1 MGSAGFMPGLF
12 GHEGQRICRWL
23 TVVIGFLGG
32 LAVCSYATRVALH
45 VDHGI
50 NPQTPEGAPIP
61 DGILAIE
68 AMMVAAVLWC
78 IGTWNLARL
87 WYEPLPPLSPSY
99 VLAARIVRSL
109 LVLVVSAT
117 ALGIGA
123 FISFPISRSS
133 LPLFGVGI
141 MLFGAF
147 GLYTIYRDW
156 RHGDRPA
163 GFQKD

>member
-1 MGSAGFMPGLF
+1 
-12 GHEGQRICRWL
+12 
-23 TVVIGFLGG
+23 
-32 LAVCSYATRVALH
+32 
-45 VDHGI
+45 
-50 NPQTPEGAPIP
+50 
-61 DGILAIE
+61 
-68 AMMVAAVLWC
+68 MMVAAVLWC

-117 ALGIGA
+117 ALGMGA
-123 FISFPISRSS
+123 FITFPISRSP
-133 LPLFGVGI
+133 LPLFGIGI

-156 RHGDRPA
+156 RYGDRPA
-163 GFQKD
+163 GFQRK

>member
-1 MGSAGFMPGLF
+1 MPGLF
-12 GHEGQRICRWL
+12 SPEGQRICRWL

-32 LAVCSYATRVALH
+32 FAVCSYATRVALH

-61 DGILAIE
+61 DGILVIE

-87 WYEPLPPLSPSY
+87 WYEPLPPLNPSY

-109 LVLVVSAT
+109 LVLIVSAM
-117 ALGIGA
+117 ALGMGA
-123 FISFPISRSS
+123 LITFPISRSPF
-133 LPLFGVGI
+133 PLFGIGI
-141 MLFGAF
+141 MLIGLF

-156 RHGDRPA
+156 RYGDRPA
-163 GFQKD
+163 GFQRK